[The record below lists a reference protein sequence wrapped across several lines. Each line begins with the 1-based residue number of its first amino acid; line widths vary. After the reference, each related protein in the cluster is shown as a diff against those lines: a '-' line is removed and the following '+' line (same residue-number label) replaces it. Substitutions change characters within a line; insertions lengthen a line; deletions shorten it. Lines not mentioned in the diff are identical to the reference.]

1 MARPESLSEDNSGT
15 SVSAIKKYKILK
27 LSKCRDIAY
36 WQQKKGRDVTKRD
49 RYRNRDCRR
58 R

>member
-15 SVSAIKKYKILK
+15 SISTIKDTKFLNYPNAEIL
-27 LSKCRDIAY
+27 LTAA
-36 WQQKKGRDVTKRD
+36 KKGTDVTKRD
-49 RYRNRDCRR
+49 RYRNRDGRR